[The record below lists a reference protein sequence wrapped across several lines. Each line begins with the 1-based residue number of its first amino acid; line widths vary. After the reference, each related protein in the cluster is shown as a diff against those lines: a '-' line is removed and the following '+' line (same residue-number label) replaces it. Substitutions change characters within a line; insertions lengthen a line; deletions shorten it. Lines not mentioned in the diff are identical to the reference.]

1 MKRSYISPREAAER
15 YGFHY
20 GTVLSWI
27 RSGELEAYRFKKQY
41 RIPESAI
48 DAFAIQAHPRSDWR
62 TPLSPPS
69 DNRRKAQ
76 DRRKDHG

>member
-1 MKRSYISPREAAER
+1 MPRSYITPREAAER

-20 GTVLSWI
+20 GTVLGWI

-48 DAFAIQAHPRSDWR
+48 DIFAVSAHP
-62 TPLSPPS
+62 TPPRA
-69 DNRRKAQ
+69 DGRRKVQ
-76 DRRKDHG
+76 GGKKTNG